1 MNLCTVLEAGESEE
15 GVFLAMPLYPGETL
29 KERLTRGRLSI
40 EDTLD
45 IAEQIA
51 AGLTYAHSAGVIHRD
66 LKPGN
71 VMLLPEGTVKI
82 LDFGLAKVGD
92 ISKTKSG
99 VTLGTVSYMAPDHI
113 LGGKVDAR
121 ADLWSLGVLLYEMLT
136 GVRPFTGEHEASIAN
151 AILTAD
157 PKAPA
162 ALRKDLP
169 RSLQSLV
176 TTLLQKDPRIRYQS
190 ARDLV
195 LDLEAVKRGE
205 AAAFRPHLRP
215 RAVSWISRRRIPIYL
230 MIAAALTAGVALSA
244 PRLVSQ
250 FNKPTAN
257 DEAYQFYLR
266 GRSYEQLGPMLAAE
280 SLYRKA
286 LALDSGFALARAR
299 LAIVYAACRQGGS
312 RDCYRRD
319 PADARIDRSDQIR
332 QEARHALQLEPDLA
346 DAHFA
351 MGLYWEIRRQ
361 PDSAL
366 AELRLARKGLS
377 KSGDLHAAIG
387 RAYRAKGQWDDAIE
401 ELQRAIALDP
411 KDATSIADLATTL
424 SRLRRYDESIRNWNR
439 YLTLV
444 PDAYPGMMIKGN
456 VYLRWLGTVDT
467 LATLFQQLPSSVQ
480 RSTYITHVQIARIR
494 NQPEEALAAL
504 DEAPSRVPDDPTSFV
519 SIPLYR
525 AQVYADMGDSVRARA
540 YFDTTRMQ
548 MERAVA
554 LKPDDFRRHVNL
566 GLAYAGLGRAED
578 ARRSALRAIA
588 SSPVSRD
595 MVTGTTAMRGA
606 AEIFAQLPQYHSE
619 AIRILEQLMR
629 MPAGRE
635 VSVSLLK
642 VEPDWKPIRAEPE
655 FQRLLTKYSTR
666 IQ

>member
-1 MNLCTVLEAGESEE
+1 MGVVYKASDVRLNRVVALKFPLPHHQLDPEVKERFLREARSAGSLEHVNLCTVLEAGESEE

-99 VTLGTVSYMAPDHI
+99 VTLGTVSYMAPEQI
-113 LGGKVDAR
+113 RGGKVDAR

-299 LAIVYAACRQGGS
+299 LAIVYAACRQ
-312 RDCYRRD
+312 
-319 PADARIDRSDQIR
+319 AAR
-332 QEARHALQLEPDLA
+332 ATVT
-346 DAHFA
+346 
-351 MGLYWEIRRQ
+351 G
-361 PDSAL
+361 
-366 AELRLARKGLS
+366 
-377 KSGDLHAAIG
+377 AIPQT
-387 RAYRAKGQWDDAIE
+387 RE
-401 ELQRAIALDP
+401 
-411 KDATSIADLATTL
+411 SIAVTRFDK
-424 SRLRRYDESIRNWNR
+424 RQ
-439 YLTLV
+439 
-444 PDAYPGMMIKGN
+444 
-456 VYLRWLGTVDT
+456 GTH
-467 LATLFQQLPSSVQ
+467 FNSSL
-480 RSTYITHVQIARIR
+480 I
-494 NQPEEALAAL
+494 
-504 DEAPSRVPDDPTSFV
+504 
-519 SIPLYR
+519 
-525 AQVYADMGDSVRARA
+525 
-540 YFDTTRMQ
+540 
-548 MERAVA
+548 
-554 LKPDDFRRHVNL
+554 
-566 GLAYAGLGRAED
+566 
-578 ARRSALRAIA
+578 
-588 SSPVSRD
+588 
-595 MVTGTTAMRGA
+595 
-606 AEIFAQLPQYHSE
+606 
-619 AIRILEQLMR
+619 
-629 MPAGRE
+629 
-635 VSVSLLK
+635 
-642 VEPDWKPIRAEPE
+642 
-655 FQRLLTKYSTR
+655 LLTRISRWDSTGKFADSR
-666 IQ
+666 TARSLS